1 MWSAY
6 NGTPATSWFL
16 LRKVP
21 CASIFTPQHLGDGAA
36 PVSKQGMVSHFAG
49 ARGNSI
55 LLCFIF
61 PQPCLCHLL
70 AVWPESNDFISVFFS
85 VGNNTSP
92 YLTQDLWRG
101 NVLMYKHLGRNI
113 WEAPVTINT
122 LPWGS
127 NAVCLW
133 TQQWLPGPQRS
144 YNFKTCRRSPGIEF
158 RVADRVFFYKF
169 GQDMVLLWA
178 LFSPL

>member
-21 CASIFTPQHLGDGAA
+21 CASIFMPQHLGDGAA

-101 NVLMYKHLGRNI
+101 NVLMYKHLG
-113 WEAPVTINT
+113 EASEKCQLLLI
-122 LPWGS
+122 L
-127 NAVCLW
+127 
-133 TQQWLPGPQRS
+133 
-144 YNFKTCRRSPGIEF
+144 SPGEAMLSVSGPSNGFQAPKEATISRHVEE
-158 RVADRVFFYKF
+158 A
-169 GQDMVLLWA
+169 QE
-178 LFSPL
+178 